1 MTDSTYISD
10 RERGVRARTD
20 DTISLT
26 VWKGLYSYIQGRIGD
41 GSFGKEF
48 PETCRESRAII
59 GTNETDFRQAARAE
73 IPSLPELFHEN
84 EPPDTYTILDLLE
97 FCAQKIASPKQLDY
111 HEYFKHHHLTFDQ
124 EAGREE
130 FVGTVNQIFAR
141 NGIVFNLTDDGV
153 MQRLGQPDIQDYVMS
168 ALFRTGD
175 DETDKLLEDARKR
188 FLSPRPSER
197 KDAVK
202 KLWYAFERVK
212 TLEFPENKKKSTQ
225 LLLDRC
231 VTSETPIFR
240 EFLES
245 ESRALTDIGNDLCIR
260 HAEKDR
266 EPLGDEKQIDYLYYR
281 LFNFLLFLLR
291 KTDRIG

>member
-20 DTISLT
+20 ETISLA
-26 VWKGLYSYIQGRIGD
+26 VWQGLYSYIQGRIED
-41 GSFGKEF
+41 GSFGKAF
-48 PETCRESRAII
+48 PEICRESRAII
-59 GTNETDFRQAARAE
+59 GTNETAFRQAARAD
-73 IPSLPELFHEN
+73 IPSLPELIHEN
-84 EPPDTYTILDLLE
+84 ELPGTYAILDLLE

-130 FVGTVNQIFAR
+130 FVGTVNRIFAR
-141 NGIVFNLTDDGV
+141 NGIVFSLTDDGV

-168 ALFRTGD
+168 VLFRTED
-175 DETDKLLEDARKR
+175 DDTNELLEDARKR

-197 KDAVK
+197 KDAVE
-202 KLWYAFERVK
+202 KLWDAFERIK
-212 TLEFPENKKKSTQ
+212 TLELSKDKKESIQ
-225 LLLDRC
+225 LLLDQC
-231 VTSETPIFR
+231 ATSDTPIFR

-245 ESRALTDIGNDLCIR
+245 ESRALTKIGNKSRIR
-260 HAEKDR
+260 HAEKEV

-281 LFNFLLFLLR
+281 MFNFLLFLLR